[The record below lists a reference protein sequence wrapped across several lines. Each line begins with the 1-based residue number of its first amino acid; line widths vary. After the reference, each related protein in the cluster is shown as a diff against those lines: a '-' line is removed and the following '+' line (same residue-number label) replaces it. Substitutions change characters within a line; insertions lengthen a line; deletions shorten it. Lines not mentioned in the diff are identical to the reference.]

1 MVALTI
7 RSAGIGSQ
15 NACEF
20 VALPPDEYFTRS
32 EKKFSPPPGTPTATC
47 QYVPPAWLLL
57 IPTQANTRIPA
68 AVAGTTLSGI
78 LKRCTTPDFIG
89 RLPRIAARFSPGWTA
104 IQGPT
109 PLIDRSPFG
118 STESAFLR
126 RYSPEFRR
134 FDLVPCDARK
144 LRVSASPRLLVK
156 SS

>member
-78 LKRCTTPDFIG
+78 LKRCTTPAFIG
-89 RLPRIAARFSPGWTA
+89 RFPRIAARFSPGWTA

-118 STESAFLR
+118 SIKVRSCGGVRQSSRPENLYGGIGKHKTAGKVGVRSA
-126 RYSPEFRR
+126 
-134 FDLVPCDARK
+134 
-144 LRVSASPRLLVK
+144 
-156 SS
+156 